1 MRYTG
6 PMNETP
12 RDQRRRRV
20 TLAEMASALGVA
32 PSTVSNAYNRPD
44 QLSAE
49 LRARIM
55 ATATRLGYA
64 GPDPAARSLRR
75 GRAGAIGLLYTDRLS
90 YAFADPAAI
99 LLLQGI
105 ARAAEEEGLGLLLLP
120 GRSGGVRPTSSQA
133 VVDGFIIYSLA
144 QGDPQIAAAL
154 VRRLPTV
161 LVDVAHGVGGPV
173 VGIDDLGAARE
184 AAMQL
189 LTLGHRRFG
198 VIAFGLGPEHTAG
211 HADARQQDAATF
223 HVTAERLH
231 GYTAAL
237 VAAGLPWAT
246 VPVYTCAD
254 NTREA
259 GREAALRLL
268 AHEPRPTALLAMSD
282 QYALGALDAA
292 RALGL
297 TVPDDLSIVGFDDIP
312 EAALA
317 QPALT
322 TIRQDHHEKGLR
334 AARLLIAQ
342 LRGEDAP
349 ALTLLPTTFIVRD
362 STAPPRSFR

>member
-1 MRYTG
+1 MK
-6 PMNETP
+6 ETP

-44 QLSAE
+44 QLSAG

-55 ATATRLGYA
+55 ATATHLGYA

-133 VVDGFIIYSLA
+133 VVDGFIIYSLV
-144 QGDPQIAAAL
+144 QDDPQIAAAL

-161 LVDVAHGVGGPV
+161 LVDVAHGVGAPV
-173 VGIDDLGAARE
+173 VGIDDRGAAHD
-184 AAMQL
+184 AAAHL
-189 LTLGHRRFG
+189 LALGHRRLG
-198 VIAFGLGPEHTAG
+198 VIAFGLGPQHAAG
-211 HADARQQDAATF
+211 RADVQRQATATF
-223 HVTAERLH
+223 HVVAERLH

-237 VAAGLPWAT
+237 ADAGLPWAG
-246 VPVYTCAD
+246 VPVYTCED
-254 NTREA
+254 NTRDA
-259 GREAALRLL
+259 GREAAMQLL
-268 AHEPRPTALLAMSD
+268 TREPRPTALLTMSD

-297 TVPDDLSIVGFDDIP
+297 AVPDDLSIVGFDDIP

-317 QPALT
+317 QPPLT
-322 TIRQDHHEKGLR
+322 TVRQDHHEKGLS
-334 AARLLIAQ
+334 AGRLLIAQ

-349 ALTLLPTTFIVRD
+349 ALTLLPTAFVVRE
-362 STAPPRSFR
+362 STGAPSSG

>member
-1 MRYTG
+1 MSE
-6 PMNETP
+6 PP

-44 QLSAE
+44 QLSAK

-55 ATATRLGYA
+55 ATAERLGYA

-75 GRAGAIGLLYTDRLS
+75 GRAGALGLLYTDRLS

-99 LLLQGI
+99 LFLQGI

-120 GRSGGVRPTSSQA
+120 GRSGGVRPTPSQA

-161 LVDVAHGVGGPV
+161 LVDVAHDEGGPV
-173 VGIDDLGAARE
+173 VGIDDRGAARE
-184 AAMQL
+184 VAAHL
-189 LTLGHRRFG
+189 LALGHRRFA
-198 VIAFGLGPEHTAG
+198 VIAFGLGPEHAVG
-211 HADARQQDAATF
+211 YADPRQQAAATF
-223 HVTAERLH
+223 HVVGERLR
-231 GYTAAL
+231 GYRAAL
-237 VAAGLPWAT
+237 ADAGLPWSA
-246 VPVYTCAD
+246 VPVYTCED

-259 GREAALRLL
+259 GREAATRLL
-268 AHEPRPTALLAMSD
+268 AREPRPTAILTMSD
-282 QYALGALDAA
+282 RYALGALDAA

-317 QPALT
+317 RPALT

-342 LRGEDAP
+342 LRGEEAP
-349 ALTLLPTTFIVRD
+349 ALTLFHTAFVVRE
-362 STAPPRSFR
+362 STAPPPE

>member
-1 MRYTG
+1 MK
-6 PMNETP
+6 ETP

-32 PSTVSNAYNRPD
+32 PSTISNAYNRPD

-99 LLLQGI
+99 IFLQGI

-133 VVDGFIIYSLA
+133 VVDGFIIYSLV
-144 QGDPQIAAAL
+144 QDDPQIAAAL

-161 LVDVAHGVGGPV
+161 LVDVAHREGSPV
-173 VGIDDLGAARE
+173 VGIDDRGAARE
-184 AAMQL
+184 AAEHL

-198 VIAFGLGPEHTAG
+198 VISFGLGPEHASG
-211 HADARQQDAATF
+211 FADAPRQQTATF
-223 HVTAERLH
+223 HVVAERLR
-231 GYTAAL
+231 GYAAAIA
-237 VAAGLPWAT
+237 AAGLPWSPVA
-246 VPVYTCAD
+246 VYTCEV

-259 GREAALRLL
+259 GREAALALL
-268 AHEPRPTALLAMSD
+268 AGAPRPTALLAMSD

-292 RALGL
+292 RTLGL
-297 TVPDDLSIVGFDDIP
+297 AVPGDLSIVGFDDIA

-334 AARLLIAQ
+334 AGRLLIAQ
-342 LRGEDAP
+342 LRGEEAP
-349 ALTLLPTTFIVRD
+349 ALTLLPTAFVARD
-362 STAPPRSFR
+362 STGAP

>member
-1 MRYTG
+1 
-6 PMNETP
+6 MNERP

-20 TLAEMASALGVA
+20 TLAEMASTLGVA

-133 VVDGFIIYSLA
+133 VVDGFIIYSLV
-144 QGDPQIAAAL
+144 QDDPQIAAAL

-161 LVDVAHGVGGPV
+161 LVDVAHSVGGPV
-173 VGIDDLGAARE
+173 VGIDDRGAACE
-184 AAMQL
+184 AAAHL
-189 LTLGHRRFG
+189 LALGHRRLG
-198 VIAFGLGPEHTAG
+198 VISFGLGPQPEDG
-211 HADARQQDAATF
+211 YADPQRQSTATF
-223 HVTAERLH
+223 HVVAERLR
-231 GYTAAL
+231 GYADAL
-237 VAAGLPWAT
+237 ATAGLPWAT
-246 VPVYTCAD
+246 VPVYTCEE

-259 GREAALRLL
+259 GRAAAMQLL
-268 AHEPRPTALLAMSD
+268 TREPRPTAIVTMSD

-297 TVPDDLSIVGFDDIP
+297 RVPDDVSLVGFDDIP
-312 EAALA
+312 EAAQA
-317 QPALT
+317 RPALT

-334 AARLLIAQ
+334 AGRLMIAQ

-349 ALTLLPTTFIVRD
+349 GADAAAHHLRRARLDWYLIRCTLQSSL
-362 STAPPRSFR
+362 